1 MKCGLFIDT
10 EECVGCHACEIA
22 CKQEHELPVG
32 PRLIKIYDTGPQ
44 RIEGRPQ
51 LRYKVAVCL
60 QCTEPPCRDACP
72 VGAISLRKDGITV
85 INRALC
91 DGCRKCIDSCP
102 YGVLEFDAPN
112 KLARKCDLCAERLDR
127 GLNPAC
133 IATCPSHC
141 IHFSTA
147 KMAGI

>member
-32 PRLIKIYDTGPQ
+32 PRLIRIYNTGPQ

-60 QCTEPPCRDACP
+60 QCTEPPCLEACP
-72 VGAISLRKDGITV
+72 VDAISLRGGTALRLLTGRFVTAARNASIAVPTV
-85 INRALC
+85 SSNL
-91 DGCRKCIDSCP
+91 
-102 YGVLEFDAPN
+102 
-112 KLARKCDLCAERLDR
+112 
-127 GLNPAC
+127 
-133 IATCPSHC
+133 TC
-141 IHFSTA
+141 
-147 KMAGI
+147 